1 VRRSEYLTID
11 AAVARISAACRKRYL
26 EEAVGV
32 KVILFLTA
40 KTNEVNM

>member
-1 VRRSEYLTID
+1 MRRREYLTID

-26 EEAVGV
+26 EAAVGV

-40 KTNEVNM
+40 KTNDVKM